1 MTLFLDI
8 YNSIEDA
15 LTMEDIG
22 VRAAARFDESISINP
37 YFYYGPY
44 TGMVA
49 RNAGYA
55 FVGRILSNHSTEYP
69 LGGHM
74 SKLSNEPWPSCVN
87 K

>member
-1 MTLFLDI
+1 MTLFLNI
-8 YNSIEDA
+8 YNSINGA

-22 VRAAARFDESISINP
+22 ARAAARFEESIAINP

-55 FVGRILSNHSTEYP
+55 FVGRLLSNHSTEYP
-69 LGGHM
+69 LGGNM
-74 SKLSNEPWPSCVN
+74 SE
-87 K
+87 

>member
-1 MTLFLDI
+1 MNMTLFLDI
-8 YNSIEDA
+8 YNSIDGA

-22 VRAAARFDESISINP
+22 TRAAQRFDESIAINP

-69 LGGHM
+69 LGSNM
-74 SKLSNEPWPSCVN
+74 SK
-87 K
+87 